1 MLRVAWPLGRLA
13 LASLLTVALSGCMGM
28 GGLDDAKPETEA
40 AATEEIDPR
49 RYLGPD
55 YCPELRIREGLELA
69 RTYQAG
75 QAEDPANVVWQAS
88 LGETARECLY
98 DLQGNLTL
106 RIGISGRVV
115 TGPKGGPG
123 AVAVPLRIAVV
134 KYQEAV
140 LHNQLY
146 PVSVT
151 IAGGSSA
158 VFGRFYEWS
167 VPSPGQD
174 RVYLIYVGYDEKG
187 KPHPRAKKSRSRRGE
202 ETRPP
207 AQGAGQAAHPAAPQT
222 TEQQA
227 TAAAAQQ
234 VRPIVL
240 PVPVSS
246 WAGDRRV
253 CGLTRQPPPAKLPA
267 RTPCRDPHRI
277 RRAGESAVR
286 KEAV

>member
-140 LHNQLY
+140 LTTSSIRSA
-146 PVSVT
+146 VDD
-151 IAGGSSA
+151 IGASSA
-158 VFGRFYEWS
+158 VFREDLRGV

-174 RVYLIYVGYDEKG
+174 RDYLIYVGYDEKG
-187 KPHPRAKKSRSRRGE
+187 QAQSWAEKEPEPPPGGKRAGRAASQSARQATRANPR
-202 ETRPP
+202 
-207 AQGAGQAAHPAAPQT
+207 QQAAPQSQT
-222 TEQQA
+222 GSA
-227 TAAAAQQ
+227 
-234 VRPIVL
+234 
-240 PVPVSS
+240 
-246 WAGDRRV
+246 
-253 CGLTRQPPPAKLPA
+253 QPPTCCRAA
-267 RTPCRDPHRI
+267 RLSFPLQ
-277 RRAGESAVR
+277 
-286 KEAV
+286 